1 MTAALLFLLA
11 LALTALALRPRRR
24 RFLRGYVPTLTH
36 LRPLAALHNE
46 E

>member
-1 MTAALLFLLA
+1 MTALA
-11 LALTALALRPRRR
+11 LALALAALTALALRPRRR